1 MHQNDNSNPF
11 AGLGVTLPAG
21 SADQHSAPRKSSRSP
36 RRRGPVSRE
45 VAFYLARAERMSRE
59 RSVLEMFV
67 DGMADVAADLH
78 AEGRL
83 PQVQTH
89 DGPLPGRS
97 KP

>member
-1 MHQNDNSNPF
+1 
-11 AGLGVTLPAG
+11 
-21 SADQHSAPRKSSRSP
+21 
-36 RRRGPVSRE
+36 
-45 VAFYLARAERMSRE
+45 
-59 RSVLEMFV
+59 MFV

-83 PQVQTH
+83 PQVHTH